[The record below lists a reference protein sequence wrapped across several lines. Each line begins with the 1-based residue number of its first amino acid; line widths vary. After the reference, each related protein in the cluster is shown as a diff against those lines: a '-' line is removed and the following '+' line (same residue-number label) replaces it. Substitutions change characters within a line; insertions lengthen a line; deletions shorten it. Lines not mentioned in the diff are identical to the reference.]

1 MTHAEIIQSID
12 AINDV
17 SKESELAVM
26 EAMISDVEKYVVMME
41 NYNGDVEQ
49 FESVFQEGD
58 ILKRVKKE
66 GKKDSNKLVTVLMFI
81 PRLIRALAD
90 IIKRKFEDDKLGD
103 KFKDFGKKL
112 ANSND
117 KEEKV
122 KKIKPMRDIILKKQ
136 K

>member
-12 AINDV
+12 AIDAI

-49 FESVFQEGD
+49 FESIFQEGD

-66 GKKDSNKLVTVLMFI
+66 GKKDSNKFVTVLMFI

-90 IIKRKFEDDKLGD
+90 II
-103 KFKDFGKKL
+103 
-112 ANSND
+112 NSNHLIPCFHTCLIRFWITAQP
-117 KEEKV
+117 V
-122 KKIKPMRDIILKKQ
+122 FQ
-136 K
+136 VFF